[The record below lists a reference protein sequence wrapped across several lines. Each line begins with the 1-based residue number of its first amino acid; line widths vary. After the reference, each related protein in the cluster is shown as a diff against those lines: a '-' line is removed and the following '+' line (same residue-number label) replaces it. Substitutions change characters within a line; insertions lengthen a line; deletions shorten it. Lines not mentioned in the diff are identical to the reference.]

1 MAAGTIEFDGR
12 VFEIVETARW
22 TFKEIRLAKTFG
34 FRGLREVEDGLEEL
48 DPDAWAA
55 MLVVSAGRAGVEVT
69 SGDLDDV
76 EFGDLIDKITPAGEE
91 QEEQEE
97 QESVPPTRAT
107 RGSGGSRG
115 SRSGSA

>member
-22 TFKEIRLAKTFG
+22 TFREIRLAKTFG
-34 FRGLREVEDGLEEL
+34 FKGLREVEDGLEEL

-69 SGDLDDV
+69 SDDLDDV
-76 EFGDLIDKITPAGEE
+76 EFGDLVDKITPPTEDPEPG
-91 QEEQEE
+91 
-97 QESVPPTRAT
+97 PPTRAT